1 MSLFGN
7 KSNNNS
13 GGLFGNSNNS
23 SGGLFSSN
31 NNNSSGGLF
40 GNKSNTNNNSSGG
53 LFGNKSNNNSGG
65 LFGGNN
71 NNSSG
76 SGNSFGNKSGGSGLF
91 GNNNNNNNNS
101 NSLFGNKNNNSGSSL
116 FGNNKNNNSGN
127 SLFGSNNNNSGNSLF
142 GNNNNSNSNSLFG
155 NNNNNNSNGSS
166 NQFIFP
172 QTSSS
177 NSTSV
182 STNPVTELQ
191 KFYNAYNPKDQNF
204 QFDAILYSKPAQN
217 FNTKQYM
224 KPPDVSQHL
233 WDQANKQNPD
243 PDKLTPVFIKG
254 FDQLHKRAEALAQA
268 SKQVQ
273 MKKKEMRATIENL
286 KQKHQDTK
294 NTIKDMKRDQLSAS
308 LKLLQVVRQ
317 ILVSHNGH
325 KPLTNHEMV
334 YRQRLS
340 RVRKDLAAPSKFISR
355 SNEALAS
362 AQASRRN
369 HQNSDDHLQFDTTE
383 VSKML
388 KEQLKMIRELVN
400 NVTQDKKELDSIEE
414 DLRKRRASAF
424 IST

>member
-7 KSNNNS
+7 KSNNSS
-13 GGLFGNSNNS
+13 GGLFGNNNNS
-23 SGGLFSSN
+23 SGGLVNSN

-40 GNKSNTNNNSSGG
+40 GNKSNNNNNSSGG

-76 SGNSFGNKSGGSGLF
+76 GSNAFGGNKSGGNNLF
-91 GNNNNNNNNS
+91 GNNNNNS
-101 NSLFGNKNNNSGSSL
+101 NSLFGNKNNNSGNSL
-116 FGNNKNNNSGN
+116 FGNNKNNNSG
-127 SLFGSNNNNSGNSLF
+127 SSLF
-142 GNNNNSNSNSLFG
+142 GNNNNSNNSNSLFG
-155 NNNNNNSNGSS
+155 NNNNNNSGLSFNNNNNSNGSS

-204 QFDAILYSKPAQN
+204 QFDAILYNKPAQN

-268 SKQVQ
+268 SKQIQ
-273 MKKKEMRATIENL
+273 MKKKEMRVTIEHL
-286 KQKHQDTK
+286 KQKHQETK

-369 HQNSDDHLQFDTTE
+369 DQNSNDHLQFDTTE

-400 NVTQDKKELDSIEE
+400 NVTQDKKQLDSIQE
-414 DLRKRRASAF
+414 DLRKRNA
-424 IST
+424 

>member
-7 KSNNNS
+7 KSNNSS
-13 GGLFGNSNNS
+13 GGLFGNNNNS
-23 SGGLFSSN
+23 SGGLVNSN

-40 GNKSNTNNNSSGG
+40 GNKSNNNNNSSSGG

-76 SGNSFGNKSGGSGLF
+76 GSNAFGGNKSGGNNLF
-91 GNNNNNNNNS
+91 GNNNNNS
-101 NSLFGNKNNNSGSSL
+101 NSLFGNKNNNSGNS
-116 FGNNKNNNSGN
+116 FGNNKNNNSG
-127 SLFGSNNNNSGNSLF
+127 SSLF
-142 GNNNNSNSNSLFG
+142 GNNNNSNNSNSLFG
-155 NNNNNNSNGSS
+155 NNNNNNSGLSFNNNNNSNGSS

-204 QFDAILYSKPAQN
+204 QFDAILYNKPAQN

-268 SKQVQ
+268 SKQIQ
-273 MKKKEMRATIENL
+273 MKKKEMRVTIEHL
-286 KQKHQDTK
+286 KQKHQETK

-369 HQNSDDHLQFDTTE
+369 DQNSNDHLQFDTTE

-400 NVTQDKKELDSIEE
+400 NVTQDKKQLDSIQE
-414 DLRKRRASAF
+414 DLRKRNA
-424 IST
+424 

>member
-7 KSNNNS
+7 KSNNSS
-13 GGLFGNSNNS
+13 GGLFG
-23 SGGLFSSN
+23 

-40 GNKSNTNNNSSGG
+40 NSNNNNSSGG

-76 SGNSFGNKSGGSGLF
+76 SGFGNKSGGNSLF
-91 GNNNNNNNNS
+91 GNNNNNS
-101 NSLFGNKNNNSGSSL
+101 NSLFGNKNNNSGNSL

-127 SLFGSNNNNSGNSLF
+127 SLFGNNNNSNNSNSLF
-142 GNNNNSNSNSLFG
+142 GNNNNNNSGLSF
-155 NNNNNNSNGSS
+155 NNNNNSNGSS

-204 QFDAILYSKPAQN
+204 QFDAILYNKPAQN

-268 SKQVQ
+268 SKQIQ
-273 MKKKEMRATIENL
+273 IKKKEMRATIEHL

-369 HQNSDDHLQFDTTE
+369 HQNSNDHLQFDTTE

-400 NVTQDKKELDSIEE
+400 NVTQDKKQLDSIQE
-414 DLRKRRASAF
+414 DLRKRRA
-424 IST
+424 

>member
-7 KSNNNS
+7 KSNNSS
-13 GGLFGNSNNS
+13 GGLFGNNNS
-23 SGGLFSSN
+23 SASGGLFNSN

-40 GNKSNTNNNSSGG
+40 GNKSNNNNNSSGG

-76 SGNSFGNKSGGSGLF
+76 SGFGNKSGGNSLF
-91 GNNNNNNNNS
+91 GNNNNNS
-101 NSLFGNKNNNSGSSL
+101 NSLFGNKNNNSGNSL

-127 SLFGSNNNNSGNSLF
+127 SLFGNNNNSNNSNSLF
-142 GNNNNSNSNSLFG
+142 GNNNNNNSGLSF
-155 NNNNNNSNGSS
+155 NNNNNSNGSS

-204 QFDAILYSKPAQN
+204 QFDAILYNKPAQN

-268 SKQVQ
+268 SKQIQ
-273 MKKKEMRATIENL
+273 IKKKEMRATIEHL

-369 HQNSDDHLQFDTTE
+369 HQNSNDHLQFDTTE

-400 NVTQDKKELDSIEE
+400 NVTQDKKQLDSIQE
-414 DLRKRRASAF
+414 DLRKRRA
-424 IST
+424 